1 MDIVH
6 EENFSDAKK
15 FLIEHSQLSHIQSL
29 CNNLTHISATFQPQT
44 GVEQEFLWH
53 LFCTSPHSAIKL
65 HFKLFSTVSYTC
77 FPVNCFQLFRMKN
90 ELQYNWA
97 TDRKNVQNN
106 RILVLR
112 KKNSVL
118 WHIFSLVCCPVIAIH
133 SSQGGKCGNTW
144 HQTVKMC
151 RITVVLR
158 KNAPHTLTVNNSKIV
173 LNCRPPLSSPKI
185 WVIETQQSPSFPTPV
200 RQTFDVSH
208 CTVREVCLF
217 IASHWI
223 VSES

>member
-1 MDIVH
+1 MPKQSFRIATTPLMQLKIIFVPHFCHGCQWCGEISDWMQKKCT
-6 EENFSDAKK
+6 FSVKSYS
-15 FLIEHSQLSHIQSL
+15 FQSL

-106 RILVLR
+106 RMLVMR
-112 KKNSVL
+112 KKIL
-118 WHIFSLVCCPVIAIH
+118 LFDTFSL
-133 SSQGGKCGNTW
+133 SS
-144 HQTVKMC
+144 TVQ
-151 RITVVLR
+151 L
-158 KNAPHTLTVNNSKIV
+158 
-173 LNCRPPLSSPKI
+173 
-185 WVIETQQSPSFPTPV
+185 
-200 RQTFDVSH
+200 
-208 CTVREVCLF
+208 
-217 IASHWI
+217 
-223 VSES
+223 